1 MITLESQPEGLFR
14 NPSLKADTYLDE
26 ATNLLYCKKCRT
38 PRQKRIEV
46 CGRIFTPL
54 CLCAC
59 LTRAEEA
66 REAEVKHREFLDRVA
81 KNRSLGLPEPE
92 LRKHTFANDL
102 GFNAPQ
108 MELAKAYVEH
118 WEENQRQ
125 GKGLL
130 LWGNVGTGK
139 SYLAGC
145 IANALLDCGV
155 PVLMTNFS
163 RLLNRLTDFSAG
175 DKNAYIQSL
184 NAYRLLI
191 VDDLGVERG
200 SDFVK
205 EQVFQI
211 VDSRYR
217 TGLPMIITT
226 NLPLSRLKDP
236 QDLAY
241 ARIYD
246 RLLERCTPILV
257 NERNIRKTLAG
268 EQKRSV

>member
-66 REAEVKHREFLDRVA
+66 REAEVKRREFLDRVA

-108 MELAKAYVEH
+108 MELAKAYVAH
-118 WEENQRQ
+118 WEENERQ

-163 RLLNRLTDFSAG
+163 RLLNRLTDFSGPRTPPA
-175 DKNAYIQSL
+175 A
-184 NAYRLLI
+184 
-191 VDDLGVERG
+191 
-200 SDFVK
+200 
-205 EQVFQI
+205 QI
-211 VDSRYR
+211 
-217 TGLPMIITT
+217 
-226 NLPLSRLKDP
+226 
-236 QDLAY
+236 
-241 ARIYD
+241 
-246 RLLERCTPILV
+246 
-257 NERNIRKTLAG
+257 
-268 EQKRSV
+268 RSF

>member
-1 MITLESQPEGLFR
+1 MKILESQPEGLFR

-38 PRQKRIEV
+38 PRQKRFEV

-54 CLCAC
+54 CLCDC

-66 REAEVKHREFLDRVA
+66 REAEVKRREFLDRVA

-92 LRKHTFANDL
+92 LRKHTFQNDL
-102 GFNAPQ
+102 GFNPEQ
-108 MELAKAYVEH
+108 MALARAYVEN
-118 WEENQRQ
+118 WEENEQL

-145 IANALLDCGV
+145 IANALLDRGV
-155 PVLMTNFS
+155 AVLMTNFS

-217 TGLPMIITT
+217 TGLPMIVTT
-226 NLPLSRLKDP
+226 NLPLSHLKAP

-257 NERNIRKTLAG
+257 NEGNIRKTLAG
-268 EQKRSV
+268 QQKRQV